1 MAFNS
6 YQSPPRRYNQ
16 ANEAGWVQNLLGK
29 TYGAVST
36 QTQRLP
42 LITKI
47 IAVSSFAAIIAQPI
61 PNLLGTTLKSVPTP
75 FSQTEWPNPQRRV
88 SFRHPEVHRSVKTVS
103 VYSLE
108 LEAGSY
114 SITGADLTP
123 LAGRAVNLESGS
135 YALTGAD
142 LTPLAGRALNLEA
155 GSYAITGAD
164 LTVAVDRS
172 LDLEAGTYT
181 ITGADL
187 TPLAGRALDLEAG
200 TYATTGADVTFD
212 YVPSAEA
219 PFVQNDWP
227 NPQRRIK
234 FRHPGVFRSEK
245 ATVNA
250 YSLNLES
257 GSYALTGADVT
268 FVYVPSAQAPFAK
281 TDWPNPNPRPLNFA
295 AYGYTVRLPEKQKPF
310 LQHDWPN
317 PYSKIRIAYRPP
329 TMYRPDKPALNAY
342 SLDLEAG
349 SYVLSGAGATLDYS
363 GTPTAYDLNLEAGT
377 YVVTGA
383 DLTTLA
389 ARTLELEAGSYTV
402 TGTVLTPIADR
413 TLELEAGTY
422 AITGADLTAL
432 VGRAL
437 NLEPGTYTITG
448 ATATLQGPLAI
459 SDGDEVQVLIAPDG
473 IACTVLTDSGT
484 TVKVVISS
492 AKQIHVLTTGGAPI
506 KVII

>member
-1 MAFNS
+1 MPFNS
-6 YQSPPRRYNQ
+6 YRPPPKRYNQ
-16 ANEAGWVQNLLGK
+16 ANEIGWVQNLLGK
-29 TYGAVST
+29 TYGAPGV
-36 QTQRLP
+36 QVRRIP
-42 LITKI
+42 LVTKI
-47 IAVSSFAAIIAQPI
+47 IATSAMAAILAQPI
-61 PNLLGTTLKSVPTP
+61 PNLNATTLKP
-75 FSQTEWPNPQRRV
+75 
-88 SFRHPEVHRSVKTVS
+88 
-103 VYSLE
+103 
-108 LEAGSY
+108 
-114 SITGADLTP
+114 
-123 LAGRAVNLESGS
+123 AVAHS
-135 YALTGAD
+135 
-142 LTPLAGRALNLEA
+142 LNLEA

-164 LTVAVDRS
+164 LTSLAARS
-172 LDLEAGTYT
+172 LN
-181 ITGADL
+181 
-187 TPLAGRALDLEAG
+187 LEAG
-200 TYATTGADVTFD
+200 TYATTGADLT
-212 YVPSAEA
+212 PLAA
-219 PFVQNDWP
+219 
-227 NPQRRIK
+227 R
-234 FRHPGVFRSEK
+234 
-245 ATVNA
+245 
-250 YSLNLES
+250 SLNLEA
-257 GSYALTGADVT
+257 GSYALTGADLT
-268 FVYVPSAQAPFAK
+268 TVYVPVTQAPFAK

-329 TMYRPDKPALNAY
+329 TMFRPDKPAINAY

-349 SYVLSGAGATLDYS
+349 SYVLSGAEATLDHS

-402 TGTVLTPIADR
+402 TGTVLTPIAGR
-413 TLELEAGTY
+413 TLDLEAGTY

-448 ATATLQGPLAI
+448 ADAILQGPFAI
-459 SDGDEVQVLIAPDG
+459 SDGDEVEVLIAPNG

-492 AKQIHVLTTGGAPI
+492 TKQIHVLTTGGAPI